1 MSTDLKRD
9 LQGLNVEIIEMSG
22 RAGDVFLMDMR
33 VLHTPSVNSS
43 KNWRMMATCRFL
55 LPHPSDEA

>member
-1 MSTDLKRD
+1 LKTPG
-9 LQGLNVEIIEMSG
+9 GLEAVLSASDTKIIEMSG

-43 KNWRMMATCRFL
+43 SRIRMMATTRFSL
-55 LPHPSDEA
+55 RASG